1 MATKKKSSSKS
12 KSKTETPESKTVRDR
27 VIGLQLRS
35 LEIQENAFHRTFDAV
50 ASVQERSEDRLH
62 SWLEKS
68 ERVPSEARKMIGEW
82 IAFNQKARD
91 GYKSAVSKSFDLGQE
106 WVQGLQKSA

>member
-1 MATKKKSSSKS
+1 MATKKKASTKTKS
-12 KSKTETPESKTVRDR
+12 ETTESKTVRDR

-50 ASVQERSEDRLH
+50 ASVQERSEDRLN

-68 ERVPSEARKMIGEW
+68 ERIPSEARKMVGEW

-91 GYKSAVSKSFDLGQE
+91 NYKSAVTKSFDLGQE

>member
-1 MATKKKSSSKS
+1 MATKKKAST
-12 KSKTETPESKTVRDR
+12 KTKAETTESKTVRDR

-68 ERVPSEARKMIGEW
+68 DRVPAEARKMVGEW
-82 IAFNQKARD
+82 ITFNQKARD
-91 GYKSAVSKSFDLGQE
+91 VYKSAVAKSFDLGQE